1 MSDISPQRATSSDT
15 PAAGGVVAPRP
26 VSADSL
32 PLRLGW
38 GRIVVPEWLVLVAL
52 SLVVNLA
59 GLGQTHFWD
68 DDETYFAAVAREMHL
83 RQDWVVPWFNGE
95 LFSHKPP
102 MMFWLMA
109 GAFRLLGVNEF
120 AARLPAALFGVATVL
135 LVWRLG
141 SRLFGRAA
149 GFWAGCVLA
158 TSLNYVVIARAA
170 ACDAELTFFCTLALA
185 VYARWAWPGE
195 VGDAPRR
202 LSGVW
207 PSRGVWGAVYACM
220 GLAVLTKG
228 PIGVLLPGS
237 VLGLFLLGLPRA
249 ADPVVDAT
257 TVPSGVRGW
266 LSRMGAWLGCLSPK
280 AVALTAWRMHPVWAL
295 LMVLLVSG
303 PWFVWVGLRTDG
315 EFLRGFFGTHHF
327 HRFTATMDNHAGP
340 PWFYL
345 AAICVGFFPWILLLR
360 PALLE
365 LVAHWRRTTDERP
378 ALLLLGAWV
387 AVWVGFF
394 SLATTKFPHYV
405 VPAYPAL
412 ALAAGRFLSRWPQNP
427 EWGGRVGQRM
437 MWSTLLLV
445 GVGLLVVPPVLAPH
459 LRLEARGLWW
469 PGLAV
474 LTGGVLAWRWA
485 TQGALPAALRMW
497 VVSTAAFLVLLF
509 GVAAV
514 QIDRNQST
522 IALTRL
528 LPAAGTEGPV
538 PVAMWHF
545 FRPGMV
551 YYTGE
556 QTGGARVERVE
567 TIAELR
573 GWLKRQKQAAY
584 VVARPEDFERE
595 RGEFPGAVEVLTQ
608 VPWFLKSDHDLVLLR
623 CEPGTLA
630 EERTA
635 AAEPAATEEAAS
647 RW

>member
-1 MSDISPQRATSSDT
+1 MSDSSPSH
-15 PAAGGVVAPRP
+15 APRFESSVAGP
-26 VSADSL
+26 HDAPLPSSADAGL
-32 PLRLGW
+32 PGLGW
-38 GRIVVPEWLVLVAL
+38 GALRVPEWLVLVAL
-52 SLVVNLA
+52 CLVVNLA

-109 GAFRLLGVNEF
+109 GSFRLLGVSEF

-185 VYARWAWPGE
+185 VYARWAWPGT
-195 VGDAPRR
+195 VGTAPRP
-202 LSGVW
+202 LAQVW

-249 ADPVVDAT
+249 ADPVFG
-257 TVPSGVRGW
+257 TVPGQSGVRGW
-266 LSRMGAWLGCLSPK
+266 LARGFAWLGCLSPR
-280 AVALTAWRMHPVWAL
+280 AVVLTAWRMHPGWAL

-360 PALLE
+360 PAVLE
-365 LVAHWRRTTDERP
+365 LIAHWRRTTDERP

-412 ALAAGRFLSRWPQNP
+412 ALAAGRFLSRWPQHP
-427 EWGGRVGQRM
+427 EWGGRIGQRL

-445 GVGLLVVPPVLAPH
+445 GLGLLVVPPVLAPH

-474 LTGGVLAWRWA
+474 LTGGVLAWHQA
-485 TQGALPAALRMW
+485 GQGALPAALRTW

-528 LPAAGTEGPV
+528 LPGEGTQGPV

-556 QTGGARVERVE
+556 QTGGVRVERLE
-567 TIAELR
+567 TIAELQ
-573 GWLKRQKQAAY
+573 GWLERQSQAAY
-584 VVARPEDFERE
+584 VFTRPEDFERE
-595 RGEFPGAVEVLTQ
+595 RDAFPGPVEM
-608 VPWFLKSDHDLVLLR
+608 
-623 CEPGTLA
+623 LA
-630 EERTA
+630 
-635 AAEPAATEEAAS
+635 
-647 RW
+647 

>member
-1 MSDISPQRATSSDT
+1 
-15 PAAGGVVAPRP
+15 

-412 ALAAGRFLSRWPQNP
+412 ALAAGRFLSRGR
-427 EWGGRVGQRM
+427 GGGGGAPPPADDVEHAAAGGGGAAGGSPRAG
-437 MWSTLLLV
+437 TLPATGSPGPV
-445 GVGLLVVPPVLAPH
+445 VAGAGGADRRRAGVALGDAGGVAS
-459 LRLEARGLWW
+459 
-469 PGLAV
+469 GLADV
-474 LTGGVLAWRWA
+474 GGFHCRVPGVAVRGGGGANRPQPEHHRLDQAAARSGNRRAGSRGDVAFLPPRDGVLHGRADGRSPRRA
-485 TQGALPAALRMW
+485 C
-497 VVSTAAFLVLLF
+497 
-509 GVAAV
+509 
-514 QIDRNQST
+514 RNN
-522 IALTRL
+522 R
-528 LPAAGTEGPV
+528 
-538 PVAMWHF
+538 
-545 FRPGMV
+545 
-551 YYTGE
+551 
-556 QTGGARVERVE
+556 
-567 TIAELR
+567 
-573 GWLKRQKQAAY
+573 
-584 VVARPEDFERE
+584 
-595 RGEFPGAVEVLTQ
+595 
-608 VPWFLKSDHDLVLLR
+608 
-623 CEPGTLA
+623 
-630 EERTA
+630 
-635 AAEPAATEEAAS
+635 
-647 RW
+647 